1 MPHTGERNE
10 VSGIYKSTHC
20 GKTIERAMPKG
31 HIFPPCEQCHKSVEW
46 VLVRKTETE

>member
-20 GKTIERAMPKG
+20 GRTVERAMPKG
-31 HIFPPCEQCHKSVEW
+31 HIFPPCEQCSKNVEW